1 MVAVGFDRA
10 MATGPL
16 PLSSPLMHATQPE
29 DGGSRHPGEPLGE
42 VVDLWWV
49 RIQLHLRVRRPAD
62 AVPDL
67 RAERFELGL
76 VGEAGASGSMPATH
90 VDDDGTD
97 ATVRFNV
104 MQGPGQ
110 QPLAPGTWRLG
121 PRVRLAGG
129 LDPAAAGARFVI
141 GRHVY
146 EVRPTFDAA
155 ASRLALVVTLRSGE
169 EVEAGAEDDDAPAT
183 TTGARPAGNVLARLA
198 RRVAR
203 RLERWAFQGALR
215 AARLLGGR
223 DPRLILFT
231 SDSRG
236 ELAGNQKLVHDRMV
250 ERGLDREY
258 DLRTLFKPGAA
269 ARRPMG
275 DLVRLPWLLGR
286 AGTIVVDDYQPVIYR
301 VDLPDVRIVQLWH
314 AVGAFKTVGYSRV
327 GRPGAPNPF
336 GRTHKNYSLVTV
348 SAPADIPIYAEAFGI
363 PEERVVATGVP
374 RTDRFFDP
382 AYAERARAEAL
393 EAFPEARGRRVILF
407 APTFRGNGAR
417 SATYDMDRI
426 DVAALHALC
435 VDLDAVCIVRM
446 HPFVRE
452 SLVVPDVMRD
462 RILDGNRDPIDVN
475 DLLFAVDLLVT
486 DYSSII
492 FEFSTLDRPM
502 LFYVWDLDDYAAA
515 RDTYEPFESF
525 VPGRIVRTF
534 PELLEA
540 IRSGDCEAHK
550 VAPFAARHFQH
561 TDGRST
567 DRVVDLIIGRRS

>member
-1 MVAVGFDRA
+1 
-10 MATGPL
+10 
-16 PLSSPLMHATQPE
+16 MHATQLE
-29 DGGSRHPGEPLGE
+29 DGGSRHPGEPLAE
-42 VVDLWWV
+42 VVDLSWT
-49 RIQLHLRVRRPAD
+49 RIQLHLRIRHGAASGVD
-62 AVPDL
+62 DL
-67 RAERFELGL
+67 RGARL
-76 VGEAGASGSMPATH
+76 VADSGSMPATH
-90 VDDDGTD
+90 VDIDGTE
-97 ATVRFNV
+97 ATIRFNV

-110 QPLAPGTWRLG
+110 QPLAPGLWHLE
-121 PRVRLAGG
+121 PPVRLAQGV
-129 LDPAAAGARFVI
+129 DPATAGARWVI
-141 GRHVY
+141 GRQVY
-146 EVRPTFDAA
+146 EVSPGFDAA
-155 ASRLALVVTLRSGE
+155 TDRLALHVTLRSSE
-169 EVEAGAEDDDAPAT
+169 AVETAAEDEDATSTPAPPPPT
-183 TTGARPAGNVLARLA
+183 GNVLTRFA

-223 DPRLILFT
+223 DPRMILFT

-250 ERGLDREY
+250 ERGLDREFEV
-258 DLRTLFKPGAA
+258 RTLFKPGHT
-269 ARRPMG
+269 ARRPIA

-286 AGTIVVDDYQPVIYR
+286 ARTIVVDDYQPIIYR

-382 AYAERARAEAL
+382 AYAERARAAAL
-393 EAFPEARGRRVILF
+393 EAFPEARGRTVILF
-407 APTFRGNGAR
+407 APTFRGNGAK
-417 SATYDMDRI
+417 SATYDFERI
-426 DVAALHALC
+426 DVDALHDLC
-435 VDLDAVCIVRM
+435 VELDAVCIVRM

-452 SLVVPDVMRD
+452 TLVVPDAFRD
-462 RILDGNRDPIDVN
+462 RILDGNRHPIDVN

-502 LFYVWDLDDYAAA
+502 LFYVYDLDDYAAA
-515 RDTYEPFESF
+515 RDTYEPFETF

-540 IRSGDCEAHK
+540 IRTGDCEQHK
-550 VAPFAARHFQH
+550 VAPFAAHHFAH

-567 DRVVDLIIGRRS
+567 DRVVDLIVGRGA